1 LQGKESMTKYKYGQ
15 FAPEHLENTKE
26 GVLLFNQQK
35 YWECHEV
42 LEDHWLEG
50 RGDNARYVYWAIIQV
65 AASMIHYRDKN
76 LIGARGLLAKSK
88 EKFNKIDEFK
98 VSTDILNKN
107 LDWKQLR
114 TEVFAIPKEAEL
126 ENFSSL
132 FKFRFKD
139 PSDWELL

>member
-1 LQGKESMTKYKYGQ
+1 MTKYHYGQ
-15 FAPEHLENTKE
+15 FGPEHLENTRE

-65 AASMIHYRDKN
+65 AAAMIHYRDSN
-76 LIGARGLLAKSK
+76 LTGAQGLLSKTK

-98 VSTDILNKN
+98 VGTAILEKN
-107 LDWKQLR
+107 LEWKRLKD
-114 TEVFAIPKEAEL
+114 EVFAIPKEAEL
-126 ENFSSL
+126 NKFASL
-132 FKFRFKD
+132 FEFRFKD
-139 PSDWELL
+139 PADWELL